1 MTFLKKFFWFLP
13 VVIFLE
19 HKIDASAL
27 PSREGE
33 ASEVQVQVILPELL
47 MAKLEGF
54 EFFIDSYKNI
64 VVTLSSLSSK
74 ETDQLKE
81 VISEMANSYKNY
93 GLYVHIPVVCGESA
107 VKLEKLGFRL
117 HDLDTNTKNLSYL
130 YGNGR
135 NIPELNYAYTAAAVY
150 LMRTNPET
158 SEKEVLLINEP
169 QKIIANI
176 IGGISSKGESP
187 EDTVAREV
195 GEEVNLEINKKKLK
209 LVAVFH
215 TVRPDKKSCVEFI
228 YTCDEFKGTP
238 RVDGVEVTECL
249 WVPLSTLLQEEETK
263 IFDKPF
269 HTLWKKVLKGVF
281 KDQKYGFNVAKTKK
295 VYQTF
300 NPIDQQ

>member
-1 MTFLKKFFWFLP
+1 MFFFKNFLCVLLIIF
-13 VVIFLE
+13 VVTQRA
-19 HKIDASAL
+19 DANTSTIT
-27 PSREGE
+27 REGE
-33 ASEVQVQVILPELL
+33 SSELQVQVILPEPL

-64 VVTLSSLSSK
+64 VVNLKSLAAK
-74 ETDQLKE
+74 DTDQLKE
-81 VISEMANSYKNY
+81 VMDEMACSYKNY
-93 GLYVHIPVVCGESA
+93 GLYVHIPIIYGELTS
-107 VKLEKLGFRL
+107 KLEKLGFKL
-117 HDLDTNTKNLSYL
+117 YDLDTDSKSLSYL
-130 YGNGR
+130 FSNGR
-135 NIPELNYAYTAAAVY
+135 DIPELNYAYTAAAVY

-187 EDTVAREV
+187 EDTVTREV
-195 GEEVNLEINKKKLK
+195 REEVNLELNKKKLK

-263 IFDKPF
+263 VFDKPF
-269 HTLWKKVLKGVF
+269 HTLWKKVLKGAF

-295 VYQTF
+295 VYQIF
-300 NPIDQQ
+300 NAIA

>member
-1 MTFLKKFFWFLP
+1 MAFFKNFLWLLL
-13 VVIFLE
+13 VVFVAQ
-19 HKIDASAL
+19 KTDASA
-27 PSREGE
+27 PTITREGE
-33 ASEVQVQVILPELL
+33 ASEVQTQVMLPEPL

-64 VVTLSSLSSK
+64 VVTLNSLSSK

-81 VISEMANSYKNY
+81 VIAEMASSYKNY
-93 GLYVHIPVVCGESA
+93 GLYVHIPVTYGEFA
-107 VKLEKLGFRL
+107 NKLEKLGFKL

-176 IGGISSKGESP
+176 IGEISSKGESP
-187 EDTVAREV
+187 EDTVTREV
-195 GEEVNLEINKKKLK
+195 REEVNVELNKKKLK

-215 TVRPDKKSCVEFI
+215 TVRSDKKSCVEFI
-228 YTCDEFKGTP
+228 YTCDEFKGIP
-238 RVDGVEVTECL
+238 KVDQVEVTECL
-249 WVPLSTLLQEEETK
+249 WVPLSKLLQEEETRV
-263 IFDKPF
+263 FDKPF
-269 HTLWKKVLKGVF
+269 HPLWKKVLRGVF
-281 KDQKYGFNVAKTKK
+281 KDQQHGFNVAKTKK
-295 VYQTF
+295 VYQIF
-300 NPIDQQ
+300 NSID